1 LHNLCIEA
9 GSIEADKPLSN
20 MMSKK
25 IPSDPVRFF
34 TASDYCDHNS
44 GTGNHNENETPLGGN
59 TLEARVA
66 ALEKAIPELKERL
79 VRVETKLDNV
89 EVRLK
94 SIEENMVTKTDL
106 ELFRGA
112 ITVQVQAAIAEVKT
126 TSANMEKVAIALTW
140 RFVQISTVLAG
151 LSFTAGKFIN

>member
-1 LHNLCIEA
+1 MSAIEGLIIYA
-9 GSIEADKPLSN
+9 
-20 MMSKK
+20 SKQAQSK
-25 IPSDPVRFF
+25 RI
-34 TASDYCDHNS
+34 
-44 GTGNHNENETPLGGN
+44 
-59 TLEARVA
+59 
-66 ALEKAIPELKERL
+66 RL

-106 ELFRGA
+106 ELLRGA
-112 ITVQVQAAIAEVKT
+112 ITVQVQTAIAEVKT

>member
-1 LHNLCIEA
+1 
-9 GSIEADKPLSN
+9 
-20 MMSKK
+20 M
-25 IPSDPVRFF
+25 
-34 TASDYCDHNS
+34 
-44 GTGNHNENETPLGGN
+44 
-59 TLEARVA
+59 EARVA